1 MRYNDNRRTKQMFY
15 LFRKAEPDMDTTLS
29 VMILCE
35 VMLVLFIVWG
45 LLHEQ
50 SFVRVEHAAARTVGK
65 WLRAVRRR
73 RAAAAH
79 RAKNRRA
86 VYSPAVTAGK
96 RGAASTSRA
105 A

>member
-1 MRYNDNRRTKQMFY
+1 MN
-15 LFRKAEPDMDTTLS
+15 TTLS

-35 VMLVLFIVWG
+35 VMLTLFVVWG

-50 SFVRVEHAAARTVGK
+50 SFVRVEHAVVRAVGK
-65 WLRAVRRR
+65 KLQAIRRR

-79 RAKNRRA
+79 RRTNRRA

-96 RGAASTSRA
+96 RSAVPTSRA